1 MLGRLNITVTA
12 QLTARCFVGLA
23 QVVSNE
29 LDACCATTAPDPEN
43 ECAKSCGT
51 EPHTH
56 SHAFRW
62 FYGPSGK
69 RFLRFSCML
78 VGALVILLANIAELD
93 AHEGH

>member
-1 MLGRLNITVTA
+1 M
-12 QLTARCFVGLA
+12 GLA

-29 LDACCATTAPDPEN
+29 LDTCCAATVPDPDK
-43 ECAKSCGT
+43 ECAKLCGK

-56 SHAFRW
+56 SDAVRW
-62 FYGPSGK
+62 FYGPVGK

-78 VGALVILLANIAELD
+78 MGALVILLANIAELD